1 MPSLAA
7 IVERPRRWD
16 VPFDAGMTEEQVARV
31 LTHAPFRAMNP
42 ARFPRTMS
50 LSEIIRNDT
59 ALRRYQ
65 PGEILVRE
73 GDYGTSAFLILSG
86 QVRVVLAPGLP
97 ESLLGRRSRRRR
109 TFWQVLSQAWANSK
123 YPEIRRG
130 GAASPDPRLG
140 QRALTDQ
147 TVRVFLQDV
156 PRVLDE
162 HRTVTLGAGEIFGE
176 MAALSRMPRTA
187 TVFAETEAELL
198 EIRWQGFR
206 DLMRYD
212 EALRR
217 HVERLYRERALETY
231 LRSLPWFARLN
242 DEALRAVMAAT
253 EFATFGDYDWS
264 GEYKKLVAQ
273 GRAANEPVIAAEG
286 DYPNGIV
293 LVRAGFARVTQRFG
307 AGERTLNYLGA
318 GGVFGLAEVVHN
330 WRNPN
335 STRPLQFSL
344 RALGYTHVLVVPT
357 PVLEEY
363 VLPCVP
369 ASMLPR
375 MVEEPRPPG
384 GDSAWLDFLT
394 DHRFLNGTA
403 AMVIDLDRCTR
414 CDDCVRACA
423 ATHDNNPR
431 FLRHGPV
438 HGRFMIANACMHC
451 ADPVCMIGC
460 PTGAIHRNAF
470 GGQVVI
476 NQATCIGCQI
486 CAVNCPYDAI
496 RMVEIRDERGRI
508 MVDAEFKPIL
518 KATKCDLCATQYVSP
533 ACERAC
539 PHDALVR
546 INLNQPEFIARWQKR
561 HHAGFFT

>member
-1 MPSLAA
+1 MPSFAA

-16 VPFDAGMTEEQVARV
+16 VPFDAGMTDEVVARV
-31 LTHAPFRAMNP
+31 LTVPPFSAMNP
-42 ARFPRTMS
+42 ARFPRTVA
-50 LSEIIRNDT
+50 LADIIRNDA
-59 ALRRYQ
+59 ALRRYRA
-65 PGEILVRE
+65 GEIVVRE

-97 ESLLGRRSRRRR
+97 EAMLGRRSRRRR
-109 TFWQVLSQAWANSK
+109 TFWQILSQAWANSK

-140 QRALTDQ
+140 QRALSDQ
-147 TVRVFLQDV
+147 TVRVFLQDI
-156 PRVLDE
+156 PRVLNE

-217 HVERLYRERALETY
+217 HVEQLYRERALETY
-231 LRSLPWFARLN
+231 LRSLPLFAKLDDR
-242 DEALRAVMAAT
+242 ALQAVMAAT
-253 EFATFGDYDWS
+253 EFATFGEYDWS
-264 GEYKKLVAQ
+264 GEYKKLAAQ
-273 GRAANEPVIAAEG
+273 GRAVNEPIIAAEG

-293 LVRAGFARVTQRFG
+293 LIRAGFARVTQRFG
-307 AGERTLNYLGA
+307 DGERTLNYLGA
-318 GGVFGLAEVVHN
+318 GGMFGLAEVAHN
-330 WRNPN
+330 WRHPDQ
-335 STRPLQFSL
+335 TRPLQFSL
-344 RALGYTHVLVVPT
+344 RALGYTHVLLVPT
-357 PVLEEY
+357 RVLEQV
-363 VLPCVP
+363 VLPAVP
-369 ASMLPR
+369 ASSLPAL
-375 MVEEPRPPG
+375 VEEPQPVG
-384 GDSAWLDFLT
+384 GDGAWLDFLA
-394 DHRFLNGTA
+394 DNRFLNGTA

-431 FLRHGPV
+431 FLRHGPI
-438 HGRFMIANACMHC
+438 HGRWMIANACMHC

-486 CAVNCPYDAI
+486 CALNCPYDAI
-496 RMVEIRDERGRI
+496 RMVEIRDEQGRI

-546 INLNQPEFIARWQKR
+546 INLNRPEPLLEWTHR
-561 HHAGFFT
+561 HHRFAP